1 MSYYSKED
9 FEYDFIARTKKNLEF
24 IENRYKQEIKDGKK
38 DSEIEDVFEVTQL
51 INSFF
56 GLLILPKERYFEFMR
71 KDFDEYSDAYV
82 IIQHLMKDPS
92 KYCNT
97 YLERS
102 DDGRRIYN
110 RRERLT
116 AKTLALRL
124 RNSSGHARFAVYPR
138 YENHKVRAF
147 VFKDQ
152 KTFWGIV
159 ESNTNTIKE
168 CKPNEKGA
176 RIFQQSFRIVLTV
189 EEIHIILFE
198 LCDLLL
204 DHYN

>member
-56 GLLILPKERYFEFMR
+56 GLLILPKERYFEFMN
-71 KDFDEYSDAYV
+71 KDFDESSDAFE
-82 IIQHLMKDPS
+82 IIQRLIKDPS

-97 YLERS
+97 YLDRS
-102 DDGRRIYN
+102 DGGRKIYN
-110 RRERLT
+110 RVEQLT

-124 RNSSGHARFAVYPR
+124 RNASGHARFAVFPR

-147 VFKDQ
+147 EFKDK
-152 KTFWGIV
+152 KTIWGIV

-168 CKPNEKGA
+168 CKSEEKGA
-176 RIFQQSFRIVLTV
+176 IVFKQSFRIVLTV
-189 EEIHIILFE
+189 EEIRIILFE